1 MEEES
6 VFDGEEGIKI
16 PPVTETTESPAIEFA
31 RTEKPW
37 WVRIKQIVR
46 LEDGT
51 VYGLGSD
58 SNMYNWHHSFAHS
71 GKWVLLV
78 TGR

>member
-1 MEEES
+1 MDEENIID
-6 VFDGEEGIKI
+6 VEEVKV
-16 PPVTETTESPAIEFA
+16 PVVEFKQ
-31 RTEKPW
+31 THKPW
-37 WVRIKQIVR
+37 YVRIKQIVR

-51 VYGLGSD
+51 IYGLGSD
-58 SNMYNWHHSFAHS
+58 SKMYNWHHSFAHS